1 MMSGKNEAAQKRLDE
16 IMEKLEQGVK
26 DVFTSD
32 KYVKYLST
40 MAKFHDYSFNN
51 ILLIAMQRPD
61 ATLIAGYQAWKKNFG
76 RNVMQGEKGIRILA
90 PSPYKIKQNVE
101 KKDSVTGKTLIGNDG
116 KPVMEEKEVT
126 IPAYKVVTVFD
137 VSQTEGKELPTIAD
151 ELTGDVK
158 QYEDFFAALE
168 RTSPVPIGFEKIKGG
183 AHGYYRLDEKRI
195 AIDEGMSE
203 LQNLKTAIHEMAH
216 AKMHDIDLNA
226 SPEQQQ
232 ARPDRRTREV
242 QAESVAYI
250 VCQHYGLETS
260 DYSFE
265 YIATWSSG
273 REIAEL
279 KESLTVIRNTASEL
293 IKDIDKNLAE
303 LTKNKEQAQET
314 VEVGM
319 TVKEIDSV
327 EVSINDFLDNLAKNN
342 KDGMLNALYNAPI
355 VVNPASFTKNGNTVE
370 SQEALLKKGEN
381 CISVRFYNQWDPIQ
395 IGVPAK
401 DIKQTIGIVLYK
413 NGNAT
418 AIRTLAEKKSMSLKN
433 AERNYREMLKQWK
446 GLTKQQ
452 EIAFDSV
459 VEQKSNES
467 VLDKL
472 HENREKIM
480 QSRNNIE
487 KSDRRMER

>member
-1 MMSGKNEAAQKRLDE
+1 MSGKNEAAQKRLDE

-32 KYVKYLST
+32 RYVKYLST
-40 MAKFHDYSFNN
+40 MAKFHGYSFNN
-51 ILLIAMQRPD
+51 ILLIAMQRPN

-101 KKDSVTGKTLIGNDG
+101 QKDPVTGKTLIGKDG
-116 KPVMEEKEVT
+116 QPVMEEKEVM

-151 ELTGDVK
+151 ELTGDVE
-158 QYEDFFAALE
+158 QYEVFFAALE
-168 RTSPVPIGFEKIKGG
+168 KTSPVPISFEKIKGST
-183 AHGYYRLDEKRI
+183 HGYYHLEEKRI

-226 SPEQQQ
+226 PPEQQQ

-273 REIAEL
+273 REVAEL
-279 KESLTVIRNTASEL
+279 RESLTVIRNTASEL
-293 IKDIDKNLAE
+293 IKDIDKNFAE
-303 LTKNKEQAQET
+303 LTKDREQEQEA
-314 VEVGM
+314 
-319 TVKEIDSV
+319 V
-327 EVSINDFLDNLAKNN
+327 EVSINDFLENLARNN
-342 KDGMLNALYNAPI
+342 KDGMLSALYNVPI
-355 VVNPASFTKNGNTVE
+355 AVKPASFTKNGNAIE
-370 SQEALLKKGEN
+370 SQEALLEN
-381 CISVRFYNQWDPIQ
+381 GDNRFSLRFYNQWNPMQ
-395 IGVPAK
+395 IGEPTKA
-401 DIKQTIGIVLYK
+401 IKQTIEIVLYK
-413 NGNAT
+413 NGDAT

-433 AERNYREMLKQWK
+433 AERNYHEMLKQWK
-446 GLTKQQ
+446 GLTKQR

-459 VEQKSNES
+459 TEQKTNES

-472 HENREKIM
+472 HENQGKIM
-480 QSRNNIE
+480 QLERNNE